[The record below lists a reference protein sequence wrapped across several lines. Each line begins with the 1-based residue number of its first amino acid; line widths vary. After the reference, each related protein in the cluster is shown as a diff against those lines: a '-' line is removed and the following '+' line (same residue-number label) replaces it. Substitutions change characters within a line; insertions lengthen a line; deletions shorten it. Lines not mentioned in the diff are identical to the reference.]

1 MGIRH
6 FPSSLAA
13 AFVASA
19 LLGIVS
25 CQTRPDGYWT
35 NPNRSQALANQEY
48 PADSKECQALVASDT
63 FSKTQSYKARL
74 FTQCMQAKGY
84 QWVVEPQGARSLNP
98 DAQRSPLSMEHCSK
112 GRLTID
118 AFGYHKCV
126 PVGGREGG
134 ALEENHH
141 PTIPSQFPSQDR
153 AEARARPAS
162 QPHDARARDDE
173 SCRQH
178 AKESLSSTY
187 SVYSQCM
194 REKGWALQPQP

>member
-1 MGIRH
+1 MGIRP
-6 FPSSLAA
+6 FPSSLTA

-19 LLGIVS
+19 LVGMVS
-25 CQTRPDGYWT
+25 CQSRPDGYWT
-35 NPNRSQALANQEY
+35 NPNRSQALTNQEY
-48 PADSKECQALVASDT
+48 PADSKECQTLVASDT

-84 QWVVEPQGARSLNP
+84 RWVVEPQGPRSLSA
-98 DAQRSPLSMEHCSK
+98 DAQRSPLSIEHCSK

-118 AFGYHKCV
+118 AYGYPNCV

-134 ALEENHH
+134 ASEEPHH
-141 PTIPSQFPSQDR
+141 PVPSQSPSGDR

-162 QPHDARARDDE
+162 QPHDERAKDDE

-194 REKGWALQPQP
+194 GEKGWALQPQP